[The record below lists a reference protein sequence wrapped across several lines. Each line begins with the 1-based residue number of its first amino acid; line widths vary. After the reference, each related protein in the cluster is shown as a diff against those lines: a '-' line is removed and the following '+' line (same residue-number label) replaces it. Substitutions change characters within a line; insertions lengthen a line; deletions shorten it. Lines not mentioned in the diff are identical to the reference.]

1 MKKKHL
7 IYLKHNEID
16 YPLWDECLE
25 NASNSR
31 IYAATWYLDRTAI
44 NWDALVWGLYEYV
57 MPLPVKQNFGIKYLY
72 QPLFCQQLGI
82 FPTPPSEVAEQFYA
96 QIKLLFRYADVQL
109 NSFNLPSKTFHEI
122 EFLPRNN
129 FLLHLGTEYKILS
142 EAYSENTRR
151 NIARAEKY
159 QLNLVDR
166 IPMEDY
172 LQLKQSSMISRFS
185 KNDFQK
191 LKSIIA
197 YSQYKGIAE
206 ISGVYSAENQLC
218 AAVFFCRW
226 KDRFIYMN
234 AASNKEGKELRA
246 MFLLIDRFVKASA
259 GKNLLLDF
267 EGSML
272 PGVARFFKGFGALP
286 EIYHRMKINRLPV
299 FLRWF
304 K

>member
-1 MKKKHL
+1 MKENQL
-7 IYLKHNEID
+7 IYLKHSEID
-16 YPLWDECLE
+16 YLLWDERIE

-31 IYAATWYLDRTAI
+31 VYAATWYLDRTAI
-44 NWDALVWGLYEYV
+44 TWDALVWGHYEFV
-57 MPLPVKQNFGIKYLY
+57 MPLPVKQKLGIKYLY

-82 FPTPPSEVAEQFYA
+82 FPTPSVSVAEQFYSE
-96 QIKLLFRYADVQL
+96 LMRLFKYSDIQL

-129 FLLHLGTEYKILS
+129 FLLHLGTEFKILS

-151 NIARAEKY
+151 NIARAEKN
-159 QLNLVDR
+159 QLNFVEG
-166 IPMEDY
+166 IPMDEY
-172 LQLKQSSMISRFS
+172 LRFKQSCMSFKFS
-185 KNDFQK
+185 KTSLQK

-197 YSQYKGIAE
+197 FSQYKGMAE
-206 ISGVYSAENQLC
+206 ITGVYSAGNELC

-226 KDRFIYMN
+226 KDRLIYMN
-234 AASNKEGKELRA
+234 AASTKEGKDLRA

-272 PGVARFFKGFGALP
+272 PGVARFFDGFGAMP
-286 EIYHRMKINRLPV
+286 EVYYRLKFNRLPV